1 MYKLSVASTFYN
13 SEDTI
18 IDFIKSILTTIKKLN
33 ISEYEIILVND
44 GSTDK
49 SFDKINENYKNEN
62 IKIINLSKNFGHH
75 KATMTAY
82 KYCSGDFIFL

>member
-33 ISEYEIILVND
+33 ISEYEII
-44 GSTDK
+44 
-49 SFDKINENYKNEN
+49 
-62 IKIINLSKNFGHH
+62 
-75 KATMTAY
+75 
-82 KYCSGDFIFL
+82 

>member
-1 MYKLSVASTFYN
+1 MHKLSVASTFYN

-18 IDFIKSILTTIKKLN
+18 IDFIKSILSTIKKLN

-44 GSTDK
+44 GSKD
-49 SFDKINENYKNEN
+49 SSIDKILDNYKNEN

-75 KATMTAY
+75 QATMTAY
-82 KYCSGDFIFL
+82 KYCSEILFFL

>member
-49 SFDKINENYKNEN
+49 SFDRIYEILSQLSPLLINSTINYSN
-62 IKIINLSKNFGHH
+62 IQGQ
-75 KATMTAY
+75 
-82 KYCSGDFIFL
+82 